1 MVKGVHPDEDDTGMN
16 VFPGDAS
23 FILDGD
29 HDDHNG
35 VHGDIAGGSSN
46 GSNGGNGGNGGSGG
60 SSSKTGDVGVGSTR
74 WVVPG
79 FETSKDLSVTAV
91 AVRHTVPTVSYVV
104 QEKDNRGNLDPDVIL
119 PGFTSTLVERI
130 TSPENQAFC
139 RKRGLHNALAL
150 MRDLKMGL
158 PVELVDGTVHAEDVL
173 SGPRRGRKLVLM
185 GDTCDPSGAA
195 DLIAGADVLV
205 HEATNAYI
213 EELDD
218 RDDAPLPMSSV
229 STAPFLAAED
239 AEAEELSA
247 WTAQQAAA
255 RAARAARTALARLQ
269 TSRKAVM
276 HGHSTPDMAGTFAR
290 DCDVG
295 TLVMTHFSA
304 RIRGRSEAF
313 PRLTTTEDR
322 GNDNGNNYN
331 KDDDDEVEGDAE
343 NDEEE
348 EDTAAEN
355 SDGAQQ
361 AMDKRA
367 YNEGKR
373 LRIVGDIV
381 RQAADAFGSHRVH
394 AAEDLWC
401 LEIPAVPVSPIIRG
415 GGNVGGGGGGVDGG
429 LVGAVCD
436 AVGDVADVADVDERR
451 KNSSAHAP
459 SAKTLLQ
466 RQRRKKERSDKKR
479 DLTADRAEKMA
490 EAAMAR
496 AETEAG
502 NASVHAHCV
511 DQAALLRT
519 VSATPGAAHV
529 AARESRA
536 RLHRN
541 WQSMGDE

>member
-1 MVKGVHPDEDDTGMN
+1 MPGSGSGPGGGFLVKGVHPDEDDTGMN

-23 FILDGD
+23 FPLDGD
-29 HDDHNG
+29 HGDHNG
-35 VHGDIAGGSSN
+35 VHGDIA
-46 GSNGGNGGNGGSGG
+46 GG

-79 FETSKDLSVTAV
+79 FEASKDLSVTAV

-130 TSPENQAFC
+130 TSPENKAFC
-139 RKRGLHNALAL
+139 RKRGLHNARAL
-150 MRDLKMGL
+150 MRDLKLGL
-158 PVELVDGTVHAEDVL
+158 PVELVDGTVHAKDVL

-229 STAPFLAAED
+229 STASFLAAE
-239 AEAEELSA
+239 EAEETEEAGAEELPA

-255 RAARAARTALARLQ
+255 RTARAARTALARLQ

-322 GNDNGNNYN
+322 GNNYN
-331 KDDDDEVEGDAE
+331 KDDDDDEEVEGDAE

-348 EDTAAEN
+348 ENTAAGN
-355 SDGAQQ
+355 SDGAHQ
-361 AMDKRA
+361 AMDMRA

-373 LRIVGDIV
+373 LRIVGDII
-381 RQAADAFGSHRVH
+381 RQAADAFGSHRVY

-415 GGNVGGGGGGVDGG
+415 GGDVGGGGVDGG
-429 LVGAVCD
+429 LVGAVCG
-436 AVGDVADVADVDERR
+436 AVGDVADVAERR

-466 RQRRKKERSDKKR
+466 RLRKKKKRSDKR
-479 DLTADRAEKMA
+479 HDFAAERAENMA
-490 EAAMAR
+490 EAAMAG
-496 AETEAG
+496 AETVAG